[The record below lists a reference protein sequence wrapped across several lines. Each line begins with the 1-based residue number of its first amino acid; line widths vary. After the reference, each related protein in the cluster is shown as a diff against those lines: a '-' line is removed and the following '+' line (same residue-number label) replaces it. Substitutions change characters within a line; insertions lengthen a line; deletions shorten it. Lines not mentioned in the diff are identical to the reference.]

1 MSIRHAS
8 SALAA
13 SRVSQRFCTGA
24 RMVVARAHSS
34 VAENASSLSLD
45 TSSFHAISD
54 SSFSSTAVLRSL
66 VRALHSALSL
76 DTFSRICSMLFSASI
91 DSVLSSD
98 RVSLS
103 VFRGLRAANDL
114 AENAGQASSSPMSL
128 SNSKSSSFRL

>member
-1 MSIRHAS
+1 
-8 SALAA
+8 
-13 SRVSQRFCTGA
+13 
-24 RMVVARAHSS
+24 MVVARSHSS